1 MCRAGRGAVAPRPLG
16 PRVPRPVPRLLLVT
30 HHTLARLLGRSG
42 RPWGPAR
49 RQADLCVSG
58 APSVHPCSQGASVW
72 LLSLLCGCSGFA
84 NNSPRLLPAFK
95 RAHGGFMDSSP
106 QGDTHA
112 LTAQP
117 LRLTHMPESV
127 FQRECGGRGMEPSC
141 SGGGEQR
148 VNAAAPGPHFR
159 LSGECSLCC
168 RPSPGPQ
175 APKASL
181 APGAPGR
188 PLTCSCSRPW
198 VLGARLLPGVL
209 SLPTPQLSPW
219 DGSAHARPGAAD
231 HFGCHEGGG
240 R

>member
-1 MCRAGRGAVAPRPLG
+1 MSPVLSPASSSSPITRWPGSWDAAAALGAQLDGRLTCVSLG
-16 PRVPRPVPRLLLVT
+16 PPLS
-30 HHTLARLLGRSG
+30 A
-42 RPWGPAR
+42 PAR
-49 RQADLCVSG
+49 RGPLSGSSHSCVGVQALRITRLVCYPPSNVRTVASRTAVPKETHTHSQRGPCVSHTCRRACFRGSVGG
-58 APSVHPCSQGASVW
+58 AGW
-72 LLSLLCGCSGFA
+72 
-84 NNSPRLLPAFK
+84 N
-95 RAHGGFMDSSP
+95 RAVP
-106 QGDTHA
+106 
-112 LTAQP
+112 
-117 LRLTHMPESV
+117 
-127 FQRECGGRGMEPSC
+127 
-141 SGGGEQR
+141 GGGEQR